1 MTEVYLVTGSEDGP
15 IAISA
20 SAKRAIDIA
29 GKYADNPSVWAIIA
43 DTRLQASE
51 RNRRAVLD
59 LCDLRQAGYVE
70 IDGDWATAEVR
81 AMETS

>member
-29 GKYADNPSVWAIIA
+29 GKYADN

-51 RNRRAVLD
+51 KNFRAMLD
-59 LCDLRQAGYVE
+59 LRDLRQAGYVE
-70 IDGDWATAEVR
+70 IDGEWATAEVR
-81 AMETS
+81 AIETC

>member
-29 GKYADNPSVWAIIA
+29 GKREKLPCYAGPA
-43 DTRLQASE
+43 
-51 RNRRAVLD
+51 
-59 LCDLRQAGYVE
+59 
-70 IDGDWATAEVR
+70 
-81 AMETS
+81 